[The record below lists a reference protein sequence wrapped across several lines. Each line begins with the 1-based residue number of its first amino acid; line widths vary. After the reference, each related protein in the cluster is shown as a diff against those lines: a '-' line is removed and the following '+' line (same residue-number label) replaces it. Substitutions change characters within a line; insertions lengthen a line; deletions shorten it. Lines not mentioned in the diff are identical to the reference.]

1 MGHDENRTID
11 FAREASLGIPGS
23 IKQVA
28 DFLLS
33 EGTGIAGMTMRQIA
47 ASAYTSKPTLVR
59 FAKQAGYAGWKDYRH
74 DFLVAAAKLE
84 EEQSQ
89 RADVDVNFP
98 FQAGAPADEAFE
110 GIARIHQLAIDEV
123 RHSLDR
129 DALSQAADAILGAH
143 DVAFFGAMQ
152 NYHLGRV
159 FASNLGIMGTLCR
172 TPTGEEAAAV
182 AGHLTQGDC
191 LVVASYS
198 GGLTGVSMALVPQE
212 TRLFTASVLDNL
224 RYGRL
229 DATDQDCIRAA
240 QIVGAD
246 DFIRRLPRGY
256 HTVLSP
262 DGGNLS
268 QGERQLLAIA
278 RAAVAN
284 PPVLV
289 LDEATSSV
297 DTRTEQLVQRGMNRL
312 MQGRTTFVIA
322 HRLST
327 VRDAD
332 QIIVL
337 DHGRVIE
344 NGTHHQLLGQHGK
357 YRQLCQGNEL

>member
-1 MGHDENRTID
+1 MSHDENRTID
-11 FAREASLGIPGS
+11 FAREASLGMPGS

-98 FQAGAPADEAFE
+98 FGAGASSGEAFE
-110 GIARIHQLAIDEV
+110 GIVRIHQLAIDEV

-129 DALSQAADAILGAH
+129 EALSLAADAIVGAH

-159 FASNLGIMGTLCR
+159 FASNLGLMGILCR
-172 TPTGEEAAAV
+172 TPTGEEAATV

-198 GGLTGVSMALVPQE
+198 GGLTGMSMALVPQAKRRGATVVAVTNSE
-212 TRLFTASVLDNL
+212 RSPLGDLADHTLSYAPLEHQHTKVGTFYSSACTSLI
-224 RYGRL
+224 L
-229 DATDQDCIRAA
+229 DALYASCCARRFETSVKSRSS
-240 QIVGAD
+240 IVNSLRDLRPNDFAD
-246 DFIRRLPRGY
+246 MFADKTAWP
-256 HTVLSP
+256 
-262 DGGNLS
+262 
-268 QGERQLLAIA
+268 QA
-278 RAAVAN
+278 
-284 PPVLV
+284 
-289 LDEATSSV
+289 
-297 DTRTEQLVQRGMNRL
+297 
-312 MQGRTTFVIA
+312 GRP
-322 HRLST
+322 
-327 VRDAD
+327 
-332 QIIVL
+332 
-337 DHGRVIE
+337 
-344 NGTHHQLLGQHGK
+344 
-357 YRQLCQGNEL
+357 

>member
-1 MGHDENRTID
+1 MSHDENRTID
-11 FAREASLGIPGS
+11 FAREASLGMPGS

-198 GGLTGVSMALVPQE
+198 GGLTGVSMALVPQAKRRGATVVAVTNSE
-212 TRLFTASVLDNL
+212 RSPLGDLADHTLSYAPLEHRHTKVGTFYSSTCTSLI
-224 RYGRL
+224 L
-229 DATDQDCIRAA
+229 DALYASCCAKRFETSVKSRSS
-240 QIVGAD
+240 IVNSLRDLRPNDFAD
-246 DFIRRLPRGY
+246 TFADKTAWP
-256 HTVLSP
+256 
-262 DGGNLS
+262 
-268 QGERQLLAIA
+268 QA
-278 RAAVAN
+278 
-284 PPVLV
+284 
-289 LDEATSSV
+289 
-297 DTRTEQLVQRGMNRL
+297 
-312 MQGRTTFVIA
+312 GRP
-322 HRLST
+322 
-327 VRDAD
+327 
-332 QIIVL
+332 
-337 DHGRVIE
+337 
-344 NGTHHQLLGQHGK
+344 
-357 YRQLCQGNEL
+357 

>member
-1 MGHDENRTID
+1 MSHDENRTID
-11 FAREASLGIPGS
+11 FAREASLGMPGS

-74 DFLVAAAKLE
+74 DFLVAAARLE

-198 GGLTGVSMALVPQE
+198 GGLTGVSMALVPQAKRRGATVVAVTNSE
-212 TRLFTASVLDNL
+212 RSPLGDLADHTLSYAPLEHRHTKVGTFYSSTCTSLI
-224 RYGRL
+224 L
-229 DATDQDCIRAA
+229 DALYASCCAKRFETSVKSRSS
-240 QIVGAD
+240 IVNSLRDLRPNDFAD
-246 DFIRRLPRGY
+246 TFADKTAWP
-256 HTVLSP
+256 
-262 DGGNLS
+262 
-268 QGERQLLAIA
+268 QA
-278 RAAVAN
+278 
-284 PPVLV
+284 
-289 LDEATSSV
+289 
-297 DTRTEQLVQRGMNRL
+297 
-312 MQGRTTFVIA
+312 GRP
-322 HRLST
+322 
-327 VRDAD
+327 
-332 QIIVL
+332 
-337 DHGRVIE
+337 
-344 NGTHHQLLGQHGK
+344 
-357 YRQLCQGNEL
+357 

>member
-1 MGHDENRTID
+1 MSHDENRAID
-11 FAREASLGIPGS
+11 FAREASLGMPGS

-74 DFLVAAAKLE
+74 DFLVAAVRLE

-198 GGLTGVSMALVPQE
+198 GGLTGVSMALVPQAKRRGATVVAVTNSE
-212 TRLFTASVLDNL
+212 RSPLGDLADHTLSYAPLEHRHTKVGTFYSSTCTSLI
-224 RYGRL
+224 L
-229 DATDQDCIRAA
+229 DALYASCCAKRFETSVKSRSS
-240 QIVGAD
+240 IVNSLRDLRPNDFAD
-246 DFIRRLPRGY
+246 TFADKTAWP
-256 HTVLSP
+256 
-262 DGGNLS
+262 
-268 QGERQLLAIA
+268 QA
-278 RAAVAN
+278 
-284 PPVLV
+284 
-289 LDEATSSV
+289 
-297 DTRTEQLVQRGMNRL
+297 
-312 MQGRTTFVIA
+312 GRP
-322 HRLST
+322 
-327 VRDAD
+327 
-332 QIIVL
+332 
-337 DHGRVIE
+337 
-344 NGTHHQLLGQHGK
+344 
-357 YRQLCQGNEL
+357 

>member
-1 MGHDENRTID
+1 MSSDPSRSIKH
-11 FAREASLGIPGS
+11 AQEASLGMPGS

-28 DFLLS
+28 DFLLA
-33 EGTGIAGMTMRQIA
+33 EGTGIAQLTMGQIA
-47 ASAYTSKPTLVR
+47 ARAYTSKPTLVR

-74 DFLVAAAKLE
+74 DFLVAAARLE

-198 GGLTGVSMALVPQE
+198 GGLTGVSMALVPQAKRRGATVVAVTNSE
-212 TRLFTASVLDNL
+212 RSPLGDLADHTLSYAPLEHRHTKVGTFYSSTCTSLI
-224 RYGRL
+224 L
-229 DATDQDCIRAA
+229 DALYASCCAKRFETSVKSRSS
-240 QIVGAD
+240 IVNSLRDLRPNDFAD
-246 DFIRRLPRGY
+246 
-256 HTVLSP
+256 
-262 DGGNLS
+262 
-268 QGERQLLAIA
+268 
-278 RAAVAN
+278 
-284 PPVLV
+284 
-289 LDEATSSV
+289 
-297 DTRTEQLVQRGMNRL
+297 
-312 MQGRTTFVIA
+312 TF
-322 HRLST
+322 
-327 VRDAD
+327 AD
-332 QIIVL
+332 KTAWPQA
-337 DHGRVIE
+337 DRP
-344 NGTHHQLLGQHGK
+344 
-357 YRQLCQGNEL
+357 

>member
-1 MGHDENRTID
+1 MSYDEDSTIA
-11 FAREASLGIPGS
+11 FAREASLGMPGS

-74 DFLVAAAKLE
+74 DFLVAAARLE

-89 RADVDVNFP
+89 RADVDVNW
-98 FQAGAPADEAFE
+98 
-110 GIARIHQLAIDEV
+110 
-123 RHSLDR
+123 HSLDR

-198 GGLTGVSMALVPQE
+198 GGLTGVSMALVPQAKRRGATVVAVTNSE
-212 TRLFTASVLDNL
+212 RSPLGDLADHTLSYAPLEHRHTKVGTFYSSTCTSLI
-224 RYGRL
+224 L
-229 DATDQDCIRAA
+229 DALYASCCAKRFETSVKSRSS
-240 QIVGAD
+240 IVNSLRDLRPNDFAD
-246 DFIRRLPRGY
+246 TFADK
-256 HTVLSP
+256 
-262 DGGNLS
+262 
-268 QGERQLLAIA
+268 
-278 RAAVAN
+278 
-284 PPVLV
+284 
-289 LDEATSSV
+289 
-297 DTRTEQLVQRGMNRL
+297 
-312 MQGRTTFVIA
+312 TTWPQ
-322 HRLST
+322 
-327 VRDAD
+327 AD
-332 QIIVL
+332 
-337 DHGRVIE
+337 RP
-344 NGTHHQLLGQHGK
+344 
-357 YRQLCQGNEL
+357 

>member
-1 MGHDENRTID
+1 MSHDENRTID
-11 FAREASLGIPGS
+11 FAREASLGMPGS

-98 FQAGAPADEAFE
+98 FQARAPADEAFE

-129 DALSQAADAILGAH
+129 DALSQAADAIVGAH

-198 GGLTGVSMALVPQE
+198 GGLTGVSMALVPQAKRRGATVVAVTNSERSPLGDLADHTLSYAPLEHRHTKVGTFYSSTCTSLILNALYASCCAKRFE
-212 TRLFTASVLDNL
+212 TSVKSRSSIVNSLRNL
-224 RYGRL
+224 RPN
-229 DATDQDCIRAA
+229 DF
-240 QIVGAD
+240 AD
-246 DFIRRLPRGY
+246 
-256 HTVLSP
+256 
-262 DGGNLS
+262 
-268 QGERQLLAIA
+268 
-278 RAAVAN
+278 
-284 PPVLV
+284 
-289 LDEATSSV
+289 
-297 DTRTEQLVQRGMNRL
+297 
-312 MQGRTTFVIA
+312 TF
-322 HRLST
+322 
-327 VRDAD
+327 AD
-332 QIIVL
+332 KTAWPQA
-337 DHGRVIE
+337 DRP
-344 NGTHHQLLGQHGK
+344 
-357 YRQLCQGNEL
+357 

>member
-1 MGHDENRTID
+1 MSYDEDSTIA
-11 FAREASLGIPGS
+11 FAREASLGMPGS

-74 DFLVAAAKLE
+74 DFLVAAARLE

-198 GGLTGVSMALVPQE
+198 GGLTGVSMALVPQAKRRGATVVAVTNSE
-212 TRLFTASVLDNL
+212 RSPLGDLADHTLSYAPLEHRHTKVGTFYSSTCTSLI
-224 RYGRL
+224 L
-229 DATDQDCIRAA
+229 DALYASCCAKRFETSVKSRSS
-240 QIVGAD
+240 IVNSLRDLRPNDFAD
-246 DFIRRLPRGY
+246 TFADK
-256 HTVLSP
+256 
-262 DGGNLS
+262 
-268 QGERQLLAIA
+268 
-278 RAAVAN
+278 
-284 PPVLV
+284 
-289 LDEATSSV
+289 
-297 DTRTEQLVQRGMNRL
+297 
-312 MQGRTTFVIA
+312 TTWPQ
-322 HRLST
+322 
-327 VRDAD
+327 AD
-332 QIIVL
+332 
-337 DHGRVIE
+337 RP
-344 NGTHHQLLGQHGK
+344 
-357 YRQLCQGNEL
+357 

>member
-1 MGHDENRTID
+1 MSHDENRTID
-11 FAREASLGIPGS
+11 FAREASLGMPGS

-198 GGLTGVSMALVPQE
+198 GGLTGVSMALVPQAKRRGATVVAVTNSE
-212 TRLFTASVLDNL
+212 RSPLGDLADHTLSYAPLEHRHTKVGTFYSSTCTSLI
-224 RYGRL
+224 L
-229 DATDQDCIRAA
+229 DALYASCCAKRFETSVRSRSS
-240 QIVGAD
+240 IVNSLRDLRPNDFAD
-246 DFIRRLPRGY
+246 MF
-256 HTVLSP
+256 
-262 DGGNLS
+262 
-268 QGERQLLAIA
+268 
-278 RAAVAN
+278 
-284 PPVLV
+284 
-289 LDEATSSV
+289 
-297 DTRTEQLVQRGMNRL
+297 
-312 MQGRTTFVIA
+312 
-322 HRLST
+322 
-327 VRDAD
+327 AD
-332 QIIVL
+332 KTAWPQA
-337 DHGRVIE
+337 DRP
-344 NGTHHQLLGQHGK
+344 
-357 YRQLCQGNEL
+357 

>member
-1 MGHDENRTID
+1 MSHDENRTID
-11 FAREASLGIPGS
+11 FAREASLGMPGS

-74 DFLVAAAKLE
+74 DFLVAAARLE

-198 GGLTGVSMALVPQE
+198 GGLTGVSMALVPQAKRRGATVVAVTNSE
-212 TRLFTASVLDNL
+212 RSPLGDLADHTLSYAPLEHRHTKVGTFYSSTCTSLI
-224 RYGRL
+224 L
-229 DATDQDCIRAA
+229 DALYASCCAKRFETSVKSRSS
-240 QIVGAD
+240 IVNSLRDLRPNNFAD
-246 DFIRRLPRGY
+246 TFADKTAWP
-256 HTVLSP
+256 
-262 DGGNLS
+262 
-268 QGERQLLAIA
+268 QA
-278 RAAVAN
+278 
-284 PPVLV
+284 
-289 LDEATSSV
+289 
-297 DTRTEQLVQRGMNRL
+297 
-312 MQGRTTFVIA
+312 GRP
-322 HRLST
+322 
-327 VRDAD
+327 
-332 QIIVL
+332 
-337 DHGRVIE
+337 
-344 NGTHHQLLGQHGK
+344 
-357 YRQLCQGNEL
+357 

>member
-1 MGHDENRTID
+1 MSHDENRTID
-11 FAREASLGIPGS
+11 FAREASLGMPGS

-74 DFLVAAAKLE
+74 DFLVAAARLE

-129 DALSQAADAILGAH
+129 DALSQAADAILGVH

-198 GGLTGVSMALVPQE
+198 GGLTGVSMALVPQAKRRGATVVAVTNSE
-212 TRLFTASVLDNL
+212 RSPLGDLADHTLSYAPLEHRHTKVGTFHSSTCTSLI
-224 RYGRL
+224 L
-229 DATDQDCIRAA
+229 DALYASCCAKRFETSVKSRSS
-240 QIVGAD
+240 IVNSLRDLRPNDFAD
-246 DFIRRLPRGY
+246 
-256 HTVLSP
+256 
-262 DGGNLS
+262 
-268 QGERQLLAIA
+268 
-278 RAAVAN
+278 
-284 PPVLV
+284 
-289 LDEATSSV
+289 
-297 DTRTEQLVQRGMNRL
+297 
-312 MQGRTTFVIA
+312 TF
-322 HRLST
+322 
-327 VRDAD
+327 AD
-332 QIIVL
+332 KTAWPQA
-337 DHGRVIE
+337 DRP
-344 NGTHHQLLGQHGK
+344 
-357 YRQLCQGNEL
+357 

>member
-1 MGHDENRTID
+1 MSHDENRTID
-11 FAREASLGIPGS
+11 FAREASLGMPGS

-59 FAKQAGYAGWKDYRH
+59 FAQQAGYAGWKDYRH
-74 DFLVAAAKLE
+74 DFLVAAARLE

-198 GGLTGVSMALVPQE
+198 GGLTGVSMALVPQAKRRGATVVAVTNSE
-212 TRLFTASVLDNL
+212 RSPLGDLADHTLSYAPLEHRHTKVGTFYSSTCTSLI
-224 RYGRL
+224 L
-229 DATDQDCIRAA
+229 DALYASCCAKRFETSVKSRSS
-240 QIVGAD
+240 IVNSLRDLRPNDFAD
-246 DFIRRLPRGY
+246 
-256 HTVLSP
+256 
-262 DGGNLS
+262 
-268 QGERQLLAIA
+268 
-278 RAAVAN
+278 
-284 PPVLV
+284 
-289 LDEATSSV
+289 
-297 DTRTEQLVQRGMNRL
+297 
-312 MQGRTTFVIA
+312 TF
-322 HRLST
+322 
-327 VRDAD
+327 AD
-332 QIIVL
+332 KTAWPQA
-337 DHGRVIE
+337 DRP
-344 NGTHHQLLGQHGK
+344 
-357 YRQLCQGNEL
+357 

>member
-198 GGLTGVSMALVPQE
+198 GGLTGVSMALVPQAKRRGATVVAVTNSE
-212 TRLFTASVLDNL
+212 RSPLGDLADHTLSYAPLEHRHTKVGTFYSSTCTSLI
-224 RYGRL
+224 L
-229 DATDQDCIRAA
+229 DALYASCCAKRFETSVKSRSS
-240 QIVGAD
+240 IVNSLRDLRPNDFAD
-246 DFIRRLPRGY
+246 
-256 HTVLSP
+256 
-262 DGGNLS
+262 
-268 QGERQLLAIA
+268 
-278 RAAVAN
+278 
-284 PPVLV
+284 
-289 LDEATSSV
+289 
-297 DTRTEQLVQRGMNRL
+297 
-312 MQGRTTFVIA
+312 TF
-322 HRLST
+322 
-327 VRDAD
+327 AD
-332 QIIVL
+332 KTAWPQA
-337 DHGRVIE
+337 DRP
-344 NGTHHQLLGQHGK
+344 
-357 YRQLCQGNEL
+357 

>member
-1 MGHDENRTID
+1 MSHDENRTID
-11 FAREASLGIPGS
+11 FAREASLGMPGS

-74 DFLVAAAKLE
+74 DFLVAAARLE

-159 FASNLGIMGTLCR
+159 FASNLGIRGTLCR

-198 GGLTGVSMALVPQE
+198 GGLTGVSMALVPQAKRRGATVVAVTNSE
-212 TRLFTASVLDNL
+212 RSPLGDLADHTLSYAPLEHRHTKVGTFYSSTCTSLI
-224 RYGRL
+224 L
-229 DATDQDCIRAA
+229 DALYASCCAKRFETSVKSRSS
-240 QIVGAD
+240 IVNSLRDLRPNDFAD
-246 DFIRRLPRGY
+246 TFADKTAWPQARRP
-256 HTVLSP
+256 
-262 DGGNLS
+262 
-268 QGERQLLAIA
+268 
-278 RAAVAN
+278 
-284 PPVLV
+284 
-289 LDEATSSV
+289 
-297 DTRTEQLVQRGMNRL
+297 
-312 MQGRTTFVIA
+312 
-322 HRLST
+322 
-327 VRDAD
+327 
-332 QIIVL
+332 
-337 DHGRVIE
+337 
-344 NGTHHQLLGQHGK
+344 
-357 YRQLCQGNEL
+357 

>member
-1 MGHDENRTID
+1 MSHDENRTID
-11 FAREASLGIPGS
+11 FAREASLGMPGS

-198 GGLTGVSMALVPQE
+198 GGLTGVSMALVPQAKRRGATVVAVTNSE
-212 TRLFTASVLDNL
+212 RSPLGDLADHTLSYAPLEHRHTKVGTFYSSTCTSLI
-224 RYGRL
+224 L
-229 DATDQDCIRAA
+229 DALYASCCAKRFETSVKSRSS
-240 QIVGAD
+240 IVNSLRDLRPNDFAD
-246 DFIRRLPRGY
+246 TFADKTAWPQARRP
-256 HTVLSP
+256 
-262 DGGNLS
+262 
-268 QGERQLLAIA
+268 
-278 RAAVAN
+278 
-284 PPVLV
+284 
-289 LDEATSSV
+289 
-297 DTRTEQLVQRGMNRL
+297 
-312 MQGRTTFVIA
+312 
-322 HRLST
+322 
-327 VRDAD
+327 
-332 QIIVL
+332 
-337 DHGRVIE
+337 
-344 NGTHHQLLGQHGK
+344 
-357 YRQLCQGNEL
+357 

>member
-1 MGHDENRTID
+1 MSHDENRTID

-198 GGLTGVSMALVPQE
+198 GGLTGVSMALVPQAKRRGATVVAVTNSE
-212 TRLFTASVLDNL
+212 RSPLGDLADHTLSYAPLEHRHTKVGTFYSSTCTSLI
-224 RYGRL
+224 L
-229 DATDQDCIRAA
+229 DALYASCCAKRFETSVKSRSS
-240 QIVGAD
+240 IVNSLRDLRPNDFAD
-246 DFIRRLPRGY
+246 
-256 HTVLSP
+256 
-262 DGGNLS
+262 
-268 QGERQLLAIA
+268 
-278 RAAVAN
+278 
-284 PPVLV
+284 
-289 LDEATSSV
+289 
-297 DTRTEQLVQRGMNRL
+297 
-312 MQGRTTFVIA
+312 TF
-322 HRLST
+322 
-327 VRDAD
+327 AD
-332 QIIVL
+332 KTAWPQA
-337 DHGRVIE
+337 DRP
-344 NGTHHQLLGQHGK
+344 
-357 YRQLCQGNEL
+357 

>member
-1 MGHDENRTID
+1 MSHDENRTID
-11 FAREASLGIPGS
+11 FAREASLGMPGS

-74 DFLVAAAKLE
+74 DFLVAAARLE

-159 FASNLGIMGTLCR
+159 FASNLGIRGTLCR

-198 GGLTGVSMALVPQE
+198 GGLTGVSMALVPQAKRRGATVVAVTNSE
-212 TRLFTASVLDNL
+212 RSPLGDLADHTLSYAPLEHRHTKVGTFYSSTCTSLI
-224 RYGRL
+224 L
-229 DATDQDCIRAA
+229 DALYASCCAKRFETSVKSRSS
-240 QIVGAD
+240 IVNSLRDLRPNNFAD
-246 DFIRRLPRGY
+246 TFADKTAWP
-256 HTVLSP
+256 
-262 DGGNLS
+262 
-268 QGERQLLAIA
+268 QA
-278 RAAVAN
+278 
-284 PPVLV
+284 
-289 LDEATSSV
+289 
-297 DTRTEQLVQRGMNRL
+297 
-312 MQGRTTFVIA
+312 GRP
-322 HRLST
+322 
-327 VRDAD
+327 
-332 QIIVL
+332 
-337 DHGRVIE
+337 
-344 NGTHHQLLGQHGK
+344 
-357 YRQLCQGNEL
+357 

>member
-198 GGLTGVSMALVPQE
+198 GGLTGVSMALVPQAKRRGATVVAVTNSE
-212 TRLFTASVLDNL
+212 RSPLGDLADHTLSYAPLEHRHTKVGTFYSSTCTSLI
-224 RYGRL
+224 L
-229 DATDQDCIRAA
+229 DALYASCCAKRFETSVRSRSS
-240 QIVGAD
+240 IVNSLRDLRPNDFAD
-246 DFIRRLPRGY
+246 MF
-256 HTVLSP
+256 
-262 DGGNLS
+262 
-268 QGERQLLAIA
+268 
-278 RAAVAN
+278 
-284 PPVLV
+284 
-289 LDEATSSV
+289 
-297 DTRTEQLVQRGMNRL
+297 
-312 MQGRTTFVIA
+312 
-322 HRLST
+322 
-327 VRDAD
+327 AD
-332 QIIVL
+332 KTAWPQA
-337 DHGRVIE
+337 DRP
-344 NGTHHQLLGQHGK
+344 
-357 YRQLCQGNEL
+357 

>member
-1 MGHDENRTID
+1 MSHDENRTID
-11 FAREASLGIPGS
+11 FAREASLGMPGS

-74 DFLVAAAKLE
+74 DFLVAAARLE

-198 GGLTGVSMALVPQE
+198 GGLTGVSMALVPQAKRRGATVVAVTNSE
-212 TRLFTASVLDNL
+212 RSPLGDLADHTLSYAPLEHRHTKVGTFYSSTCTSLI
-224 RYGRL
+224 L
-229 DATDQDCIRAA
+229 DALYASCCAKRFETSVKSRSS
-240 QIVGAD
+240 IVNSLRDLRPNDFAD
-246 DFIRRLPRGY
+246 TFAY
-256 HTVLSP
+256 K
-262 DGGNLS
+262 
-268 QGERQLLAIA
+268 
-278 RAAVAN
+278 
-284 PPVLV
+284 
-289 LDEATSSV
+289 
-297 DTRTEQLVQRGMNRL
+297 
-312 MQGRTTFVIA
+312 TTWPQ
-322 HRLST
+322 
-327 VRDAD
+327 AD
-332 QIIVL
+332 
-337 DHGRVIE
+337 RP
-344 NGTHHQLLGQHGK
+344 
-357 YRQLCQGNEL
+357 

>member
-1 MGHDENRTID
+1 MSHDENRTID
-11 FAREASLGIPGS
+11 FAREASLGMPGS

-74 DFLVAAAKLE
+74 DFLVAAARLE

-198 GGLTGVSMALVPQE
+198 GGLTGVSMALVPQAKRRGATVVAVTNSE
-212 TRLFTASVLDNL
+212 RSPLGDLADHTLSYAPLEHRHTKVGTFYSSTCTSLI
-224 RYGRL
+224 L
-229 DATDQDCIRAA
+229 DALYASCCAKRFETSVKSRSS
-240 QIVGAD
+240 IVNSLRDLRPNDFAD
-246 DFIRRLPRGY
+246 
-256 HTVLSP
+256 
-262 DGGNLS
+262 
-268 QGERQLLAIA
+268 
-278 RAAVAN
+278 
-284 PPVLV
+284 
-289 LDEATSSV
+289 
-297 DTRTEQLVQRGMNRL
+297 
-312 MQGRTTFVIA
+312 TF
-322 HRLST
+322 
-327 VRDAD
+327 AD
-332 QIIVL
+332 KTAWPQA
-337 DHGRVIE
+337 DRP
-344 NGTHHQLLGQHGK
+344 
-357 YRQLCQGNEL
+357 

>member
-1 MGHDENRTID
+1 MSHDENRTID
-11 FAREASLGIPGS
+11 FAREASLGMPGS

-74 DFLVAAAKLE
+74 DFLVAAARLE

-198 GGLTGVSMALVPQE
+198 GGLTGVSMALVPQAKRRGATVVAVTNSE
-212 TRLFTASVLDNL
+212 RSPLGDLADHTLSYAPLEHRHTKVGTFYSSTCTSLI
-224 RYGRL
+224 L
-229 DATDQDCIRAA
+229 DALYASCCAKRFETSVRSRSS
-240 QIVGAD
+240 IVNSLRDLRPNDFAD
-246 DFIRRLPRGY
+246 
-256 HTVLSP
+256 
-262 DGGNLS
+262 
-268 QGERQLLAIA
+268 
-278 RAAVAN
+278 
-284 PPVLV
+284 
-289 LDEATSSV
+289 
-297 DTRTEQLVQRGMNRL
+297 
-312 MQGRTTFVIA
+312 TF
-322 HRLST
+322 
-327 VRDAD
+327 AD
-332 QIIVL
+332 KTAWPQA
-337 DHGRVIE
+337 DRP
-344 NGTHHQLLGQHGK
+344 
-357 YRQLCQGNEL
+357 

>member
-1 MGHDENRTID
+1 MSHDENRTID
-11 FAREASLGIPGS
+11 FAREASLGMPGS

-74 DFLVAAAKLE
+74 DFLVAAARLE

-159 FASNLGIMGTLCR
+159 FASNLGIRGTLCR
-172 TPTGEEAAAV
+172 TPTGEEAAAG
-182 AGHLTQGDC
+182 AGHLTQGDG

-198 GGLTGVSMALVPQE
+198 GGLTGVSMALVPQAKRRGATVVAVTNSE
-212 TRLFTASVLDNL
+212 RSPLGDLADHTLSYAPLEHRHTKVGTFYSSTCTSLI
-224 RYGRL
+224 L
-229 DATDQDCIRAA
+229 DALYASCCAKRFETSVKSRSS
-240 QIVGAD
+240 IVNSLRDLRPNDFAD
-246 DFIRRLPRGY
+246 
-256 HTVLSP
+256 
-262 DGGNLS
+262 
-268 QGERQLLAIA
+268 
-278 RAAVAN
+278 
-284 PPVLV
+284 
-289 LDEATSSV
+289 
-297 DTRTEQLVQRGMNRL
+297 
-312 MQGRTTFVIA
+312 TF
-322 HRLST
+322 
-327 VRDAD
+327 AD
-332 QIIVL
+332 KMAWPQA
-337 DHGRVIE
+337 DRP
-344 NGTHHQLLGQHGK
+344 
-357 YRQLCQGNEL
+357 

>member
-1 MGHDENRTID
+1 MSYDEDRTIA
-11 FAREASLGIPGS
+11 FAREASLGMPGS

-74 DFLVAAAKLE
+74 DFLVAAARLE

-198 GGLTGVSMALVPQE
+198 GGLTGVSMALVPQAKRRGATVVAVTNSE
-212 TRLFTASVLDNL
+212 RSPLGDLADHTLSYAPLEHRHTKVGTFYSSTCTSLI
-224 RYGRL
+224 L
-229 DATDQDCIRAA
+229 DALYASCCAKRFETSVKSRSS
-240 QIVGAD
+240 IVNSLRDLRPNDFAD
-246 DFIRRLPRGY
+246 
-256 HTVLSP
+256 
-262 DGGNLS
+262 
-268 QGERQLLAIA
+268 
-278 RAAVAN
+278 
-284 PPVLV
+284 
-289 LDEATSSV
+289 
-297 DTRTEQLVQRGMNRL
+297 
-312 MQGRTTFVIA
+312 TF
-322 HRLST
+322 
-327 VRDAD
+327 AD
-332 QIIVL
+332 KTAWPQA
-337 DHGRVIE
+337 DRP
-344 NGTHHQLLGQHGK
+344 
-357 YRQLCQGNEL
+357 

>member
-1 MGHDENRTID
+1 MSHDENRTID
-11 FAREASLGIPGS
+11 FAREASLGMPGS

-74 DFLVAAAKLE
+74 DFLVAAARLE

-98 FQAGAPADEAFE
+98 FRAGAPADEAFE

-198 GGLTGVSMALVPQE
+198 GGLTGVSMALVPQAKRRGATVVAVTNSE
-212 TRLFTASVLDNL
+212 RSPLGDLADHTLSYAPLEHRHTKVGTFYSSTCTSLI
-224 RYGRL
+224 L
-229 DATDQDCIRAA
+229 DALYASCCAKRFETSVKSRSS
-240 QIVGAD
+240 IVNSLRDLRPNDFAD
-246 DFIRRLPRGY
+246 
-256 HTVLSP
+256 
-262 DGGNLS
+262 
-268 QGERQLLAIA
+268 
-278 RAAVAN
+278 
-284 PPVLV
+284 
-289 LDEATSSV
+289 
-297 DTRTEQLVQRGMNRL
+297 
-312 MQGRTTFVIA
+312 TF
-322 HRLST
+322 
-327 VRDAD
+327 AD
-332 QIIVL
+332 KTAWPQA
-337 DHGRVIE
+337 DRP
-344 NGTHHQLLGQHGK
+344 
-357 YRQLCQGNEL
+357 

>member
-1 MGHDENRTID
+1 MSHDENRTID
-11 FAREASLGIPGS
+11 FAREASLGLPGS
-23 IKQVA
+23 ITQVP

-74 DFLVAAAKLE
+74 DFLVAAARLE

-198 GGLTGVSMALVPQE
+198 GGLTGVSMALVPQAKRRGATVVAVTNSE
-212 TRLFTASVLDNL
+212 RSPLGDLADHTLSYAPLEHRHTKVGTFYSSTCTSLI
-224 RYGRL
+224 L
-229 DATDQDCIRAA
+229 DALYASCCAKRFETSVKSRSS
-240 QIVGAD
+240 IVNSLRDLRPNDFAD
-246 DFIRRLPRGY
+246 TFADKTAWPQARRP
-256 HTVLSP
+256 
-262 DGGNLS
+262 
-268 QGERQLLAIA
+268 
-278 RAAVAN
+278 
-284 PPVLV
+284 
-289 LDEATSSV
+289 
-297 DTRTEQLVQRGMNRL
+297 
-312 MQGRTTFVIA
+312 
-322 HRLST
+322 
-327 VRDAD
+327 
-332 QIIVL
+332 
-337 DHGRVIE
+337 
-344 NGTHHQLLGQHGK
+344 
-357 YRQLCQGNEL
+357 

>member
-1 MGHDENRTID
+1 MSHDENRTID
-11 FAREASLGIPGS
+11 FAREASLGMPGS

-74 DFLVAAAKLE
+74 DFLVAAARLE

-159 FASNLGIMGTLCR
+159 FASNLGIRGTLCR

-198 GGLTGVSMALVPQE
+198 GGLTGVSMALVPQAKRRGATVVAVTNSE
-212 TRLFTASVLDNL
+212 RSPLGDLADHTLSYAPLEHRHTKVGTFYSSTCTSLI
-224 RYGRL
+224 L
-229 DATDQDCIRAA
+229 DALYASCCAKRFETSVKSRSS
-240 QIVGAD
+240 IVNSLRDLRPNDFAD
-246 DFIRRLPRGY
+246 TFADKTAWP
-256 HTVLSP
+256 
-262 DGGNLS
+262 
-268 QGERQLLAIA
+268 QA
-278 RAAVAN
+278 
-284 PPVLV
+284 
-289 LDEATSSV
+289 
-297 DTRTEQLVQRGMNRL
+297 
-312 MQGRTTFVIA
+312 GRP
-322 HRLST
+322 
-327 VRDAD
+327 
-332 QIIVL
+332 
-337 DHGRVIE
+337 
-344 NGTHHQLLGQHGK
+344 
-357 YRQLCQGNEL
+357 

>member
-1 MGHDENRTID
+1 MSHDENRTID
-11 FAREASLGIPGS
+11 FAREASLGMPGS

-74 DFLVAAAKLE
+74 DFLVAAARLE

-198 GGLTGVSMALVPQE
+198 GGLTGVSMALVPQAKRRGATVVAVTNSE
-212 TRLFTASVLDNL
+212 RSPLGDLADHTLSYAPLEHRHTKVGTFYSSTCTSLI
-224 RYGRL
+224 L
-229 DATDQDCIRAA
+229 DALYASCCAKRFETSVRSRSS
-240 QIVGAD
+240 IVNSLRDLRPNDFAD
-246 DFIRRLPRGY
+246 TFADKTAWP
-256 HTVLSP
+256 
-262 DGGNLS
+262 
-268 QGERQLLAIA
+268 QA
-278 RAAVAN
+278 
-284 PPVLV
+284 
-289 LDEATSSV
+289 
-297 DTRTEQLVQRGMNRL
+297 
-312 MQGRTTFVIA
+312 GRP
-322 HRLST
+322 
-327 VRDAD
+327 
-332 QIIVL
+332 
-337 DHGRVIE
+337 
-344 NGTHHQLLGQHGK
+344 
-357 YRQLCQGNEL
+357 